1 MVRKFLTILISL
13 LMTLSSSITIYAID
27 GNTEVNH
34 ASVLE
39 VFLDDTN
46 DTVKTNNIHK
56 ITIDASNANA
66 NQKDSKPMRVYLHD
80 ANNKPLT
87 NVEIIGMD
95 EEGTLYFPY
104 DNPMINKPI
113 ELKDVVVT
121 DALGNVTERYLE
133 FEIVAGSS
141 VEMELEL
148 FVPGGIN
155 GNTDLVLTPEI
166 VQPSPN
172 DIVSDPIDVHWT
184 AEFSWENLSK
194 TVDRTSYIIGSN
206 PSLNNDPVLNYAY
219 NVTNKPGLEGIIWEK
234 QIEIKDTLTLPEGLT
249 LPDGYVID
257 VANNKIKTSGGDDIY
272 NFNFDLSNITVSEDK
287 RTITVTGTIDNP
299 HKDGDGVLESDSNPL
314 SQWHSQLH
322 TSTLTKTSDTITGDI
337 TNTMETTF
345 VPCVDDED
353 PIELE
358 DDATT
363 TITQPTPPSI
373 DPDPEDPPVD
383 PDPEDPPVPPV
394 LKSLTISKYDGDNG
408 YLLDMYKDNTTIT
421 YEITGLPTGMTFK
434 KPTNATITINDDGT
448 VVIIPSDS
456 NNERV
461 ILVPASNS
469 DLPENTF
476 TFTGPKLE
484 TNSPEIT
491 LMGIDKSKLDNVK
504 VKEIKAPDGYNI
516 TYTDAKKPVE
526 YYSGYY
532 ADFYDKAVLPTP
544 EENGN
549 SNIIGLY
556 KITGEDNNKIIYD
569 VPYYYHDWYDNY
581 RPIGAID
588 PKNLKLN
595 VYFGMNKSQKVKF
608 YHTQNNIYVYDG
620 IYDSGSSWETSISIT
635 ESYYLLQM
643 KNLPDG
649 IYVVEEERPPYGY
662 EKSSEDMCFKVE
674 GDNVYL
680 KKDTNNTTSWEL
692 VTYEIN
698 GMPNKYLGLN
708 NNRLQTELRIH
719 KIDSSTGL
727 YLNNINENNPVV
739 YSLLTSDGEPMLLLK
754 DNEGVYH
761 YAGLYEDDVLTPITA
776 DNPYYPFNVHDQS
789 LGVKY
794 NFIDGEKVTSGY
806 LYTPK
811 DKKIALP
818 CMAYIYVSAANAEQ
832 RPGGPFPQPY
842 ALRYE
847 MNFYNGHEWSG
858 WYQASNPTYT
868 KQGGNQASIIYPVTQ
883 QFLDSFE
890 NGYTMFD
897 ISVRATRYPNAPI
910 SQIGQVVKFGWSL
923 VVSPEIFKTSS
934 GNPATSIEIVNS
946 SNIVAT
952 SSTIKIK
959 GLPHTNYGDEYILTE
974 VSAPEGYD
982 VTDEEY
988 LVDIDDPT
996 KYYGYYSYNYE
1007 YVKNHKTGTGLPDET
1022 NNYIYF
1028 GKVSGLE
1035 NGLVHYSV
1043 FNTNR
1048 INPKGLELVVRNS
1061 EGKQLAFDKII
1072 SSNIETF
1079 EYEEMHESQGDD
1091 IYPIA
1096 VTGNYVLRFKNIP
1109 CPTDTDLAEYFE
1121 YTIEE
1126 VSAPKG
1132 YEVNP
1137 EKVTFRVYKN
1147 YSKYT
1152 VVKGDSE
1159 LEVAQPAT
1167 PTTIQPT
1174 QTSGKKYEYYF
1185 NSYYIVINNEE
1196 VNRPSFITVEK
1207 QDEYGRIINDS
1218 QTKFML
1224 KDKSGNFL
1232 THSDVINHDTH
1243 GNVYTLNPG
1252 SSEEVFSADDKG
1264 RFSIKDLPKGEYTLI
1279 EVEAPHGYELI
1290 STPITIKVDGY
1301 GDVIKIVVKDP
1312 SLGFGIERFAS
1323 SSYKKIEEIDNEDNA
1338 GYSFYNDTSDDTQ
1351 GLTNF
1356 ITVDNTSK
1364 KVRYSLIV
1372 TNQSKKNFENL
1383 VIIDKLPEP
1392 NDTGVINLSEQ
1403 RGSEFSVR
1411 LLDNP
1416 NFKVY
1421 ELDENRDVYR
1431 VITNYILEF
1440 SDNASFTES
1449 DFNGETNAE
1458 RWNSVD
1464 NLSKSFRLRFEPTY
1478 MLPTKHSLVVEF
1490 DCKLMS
1496 DAEPGKIAWNNFG
1509 YRYKVQTS
1517 ILGTYKTLTPEP
1529 LKVGVKVKNKPVIT
1543 PPGDTYKPPV
1553 TGIN

>member
-1 MVRKFLTILISL
+1 MVKKLLTIFISI
-13 LMTLSSSITIYAID
+13 LMTLSSSITVYAID

-104 DNPMINKPI
+104 DNPIINKPI

-206 PSLNNDPVLNYAY
+206 PSLNNDPVLNYVY

-272 NFNFDLSNITVSEDK
+272 NFNFDLSNIAVSDDK

-299 HKDGDGVLESDSNPL
+299 HTDDDGVLESDSNPL

-337 TNTMETTF
+337 TNTIETTF

-363 TITQPTPPSI
+363 TITQPTPSPV

-383 PDPEDPPVPPV
+383 PDPEDPPAPPV
-394 LKSLTISKYDGDNG
+394 LKSLTISKYNKDSG
-408 YLLDMYKDNTTIT
+408 YLLDMYKEGTTIT
-421 YEITGLPTGMTFK
+421 YEIDGLPTGMTFR
-434 KPTNATITINDDGT
+434 KPANATITVNADGT
-448 VVIIPSDS
+448 VVIIPSNS
-456 NNERV
+456 NNESV
-461 ILVPASNS
+461 VLVPATAS

-491 LMGIDKSKLDNVK
+491 FIGIDREILANDVTI
-504 VKEIKAPDGYNI
+504 KEIEAPDGFDI
-516 TYTDAKKPVE
+516 SDTSAKKPTE
-526 YYSGYY
+526 YYSGFYSY
-532 ADFYDKAVLPTP
+532 FYDKTELPTP

-549 SNIIGLY
+549 TNNIGLF
-556 KITGEDNNKIIYD
+556 KITGSENIIID
-569 VPYYYHDWYDNY
+569 DDYYYYGYGYGNY
-581 RPIGAID
+581 RPTGAIV
-588 PKNLKLN
+588 PKELQLN
-595 VYFGMNKSQKVKF
+595 IYYGEAKNQKVKF
-608 YHTQNNIYVYDG
+608 YRAQNNTYIYDG
-620 IYDSGSSWETSISIT
+620 VYESGSSWPTSIYCT
-635 ESYYLLQM
+635 ESDYLIQM

-649 IYVVEEERPPYGY
+649 VYIVEEQSAPYGY
-662 EKSSEDMCFKVE
+662 KKTNDDMCFKVE
-674 GDNVYL
+674 DGKVYL
-680 KKDTNNTTSWEL
+680 KENTNNSTGWKE
-692 VTYEIN
+692 VTYNID
-698 GMPNKYLGLN
+698 GYPNRYLGLN
-708 NNRLQTELRIH
+708 NERVKTELRIN
-719 KIDSSTGL
+719 KVDDITGWLINTISDS
-727 YLNNINENNPVV
+727 NPVV

-776 DNPYYPFNVHDQS
+776 DEPYYPFNVHDQS

-811 DKKIALP
+811 DKKITLP

-832 RPGGPFPQPY
+832 RPGGPIPQPY
-842 ALRYE
+842 ALQYE
-847 MNFYNGHEWSG
+847 MNFYNGNEWSG
-858 WYQASNPTYT
+858 WYEASKPTFT

-897 ISVRATRYPNAPI
+897 ISVRAVRYPNAPI
-910 SQIGQVVKFGWSL
+910 SQLGQVVKFGWSL

-934 GNPATSIEIVNS
+934 GNPATSIEVVNS
-946 SNIVAT
+946 NNIVAT
-952 SSTIKIK
+952 SNQITIV
-959 GLPHTNYGDEYILTE
+959 GLPPVSYGNEYILTE
-974 VSAPEGYD
+974 VQAPEGYD
-982 VTDEEY
+982 KTDEEY
-988 LVDIDDPT
+988 LVKIDNPSW
-996 KYYGYYSYNYE
+996 YSGYHYNYE
-1007 YVKNHKTGTGLPDET
+1007 YVENHKQGIDFPDET

-1028 GKVSGLE
+1028 GKVSGSE
-1035 NGLVHYSV
+1035 NGLLTSSI
-1043 FNTNR
+1043 FNTKK
-1048 INPKGLELVVRNS
+1048 INPKGLELVVKNS
-1061 EGKQLAFDKII
+1061 EGKQLAFIDSV

-1079 EYEEMHESQGDD
+1079 EYEDLYDSTDEDM
-1091 IYPIA
+1091 YPITI
-1096 VTGNYVLRFKNIP
+1096 TGNYGLRFKNIP
-1109 CPTDTDLAEYFE
+1109 CPTDADTEEYFE
-1121 YTIEE
+1121 YTIQEIG
-1126 VSAPKG
+1126 APKG

-1224 KDKSGNFL
+1224 KDKNGNFL

-1478 MLPTKHSLVVEF
+1478 MLPTKHTLVVEF

-1543 PPGDTYKPPV
+1543 PPGETYKPPV